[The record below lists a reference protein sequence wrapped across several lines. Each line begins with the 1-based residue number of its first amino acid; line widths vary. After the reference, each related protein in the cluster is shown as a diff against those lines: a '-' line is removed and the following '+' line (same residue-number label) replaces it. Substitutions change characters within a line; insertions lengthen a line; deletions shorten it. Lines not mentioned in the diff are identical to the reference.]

1 MEKKNIKMEKEKKY
15 VEQELSN
22 LLTRTL
28 NLEDELNALVSLNR
42 N

>member
-1 MEKKNIKMEKEKKY
+1 MENRNIQNGKRKKY

-28 NLEDELNALVSLNR
+28 NLEDEVKRSCFFK
-42 N
+42 